1 VATKGKTTVDV
12 TAQSCG
18 VCGGALSHEGECTT
32 CGTKHELGANGTM
45 LPAPSNGPSRSGG
58 SDNGLTKWLSGE
70 SGDSSLQVWLGGSP
84 QAGAAVP
91 QDSNVEALK
100 KWLTGEE
107 RAFDEWLGGA
117 VTAAEAGPPGDA
129 GRRIKELQARLDD
142 RERGLRARDIEL
154 DGLHA
159 ELDAFRKTV
168 SSELSTFRS
177 GRFDPVKYIEESAML
192 NKNLQTEIA
201 KRKGLEEEIDYIKK
215 GTIAVIKY
223 VKAQQLKSVAAP
235 EVKKKLA
242 EESGARRQLEIQ
254 LQKNQEVVAALKAQV
269 EKNLLGKPV
278 EFRELKQREL
288 ALVEKEAGLKAREAE
303 VQEAARRGQSE
314 ASGRAGEELRE
325 RFTAEIREKEQEFL
339 KKEGE
344 LRKRIILLE
353 EDVNKFK
360 IEDRLRAE
368 SAQLK
373 GKPKAEVDAVMAKK
387 EQELL
392 AKERSILLRE
402 AEIQRLKD
410 ELVGKEDEMK
420 RLKEPLGYKEE
431 ELLRREED
439 LVYRERL
446 LQAERQKVEHAKS
459 LGGGTGELELKERLD
474 VLKGEIAQKEEEVRA
489 KEKYLKAKMEE
500 LRLREQ
506 GLIEEEIEAREEE
519 RQLEV
524 KQEKVK
530 TGTPRLD
537 DLLLGGI
544 PFGTNATA
552 YGPAHVGKEVI
563 VNAFMAEGLRKGVP
577 IIWVLTD
584 KMPGDIRDEMA
595 FVLPGYEEYEK
606 LGLVKYVDAYSK
618 SMGADANDLNTTYVN
633 DLTDF
638 ATTAKAVDAY
648 ATEFKKK
655 HAYYRLAFRSVSTLI
670 AYLDPTTTFKFLQ
683 PFVGRRKRD
692 KAVALYVIE
701 KGMHEEKE
709 IEMLSSM
716 MDGTF
721 EFKVEQL
728 RSFMAVRGVCDV
740 QSRAYIK
747 YTHSRSTVSI
757 GSFSLELIK

>member
-1 VATKGKTTVDV
+1 MATKSKSTVDV

-18 VCGGALSHEGECTT
+18 VCGGALNAEGECTT

-45 LPAPSNGPSRSGG
+45 VPVPTNVAPRSSG
-58 SDNGLTKWLSGE
+58 SDNGLTKWLAGE
-70 SGDSSLQVWLGGSP
+70 SGDSSLQVWLGGSS
-84 QAGAAVP
+84 QAGP
-91 QDSNVEALK
+91 SGPKDSNVEALK

-107 RAFDEWLGGA
+107 QAFDEWLGTA
-117 VTAAEAGPPGDA
+117 ATAAETVPGDA
-129 GRRIKELQARLDD
+129 GRRIKELQTKLDD
-142 RERGLRARDIEL
+142 REREVRARDIEL
-154 DGLHA
+154 DGLRA
-159 ELDAFRKTV
+159 ELGAFRKTV
-168 SSELSTFRS
+168 SSELATFKS
-177 GRFDPVKYIEESAML
+177 GRFDPVKYIEDSAML
-192 NKNLQTEIA
+192 NKQLQTEIA
-201 KRKGLEEEIDYIKK
+201 KRKELEEEIDHIKK
-215 GTIAVIKY
+215 GSIAVIKY
-223 VKAQQLKSVAAP
+223 VKAQQLKSGAAP

-242 EESGARRQLEIQ
+242 EESTARRQLEIQ
-254 LQKNQEVVAALKAQV
+254 LQKNQEITTALKAQV

-278 EFRELKQREL
+278 EFRELKNREL
-288 ALVEKEAGLKAREAE
+288 ALVEKEAALRAKETE
-303 VQEAARRGQSE
+303 VQDAARRGASE
-314 ASGRAGEELRE
+314 GGGGGEELRQ
-325 RFTAEIREKEQEFL
+325 RFTEELRGKEQESI
-339 KKEGE
+339 KKEDE
-344 LRKRIILLE
+344 LKKRIILLE

-360 IEDRLRAE
+360 IEDKLRSEA
-368 SAQLK
+368 AQLK
-373 GKPKAEVDAVMAKK
+373 GKPKVEVDAIMARK
-387 EQELL
+387 EQELQ
-392 AKERSILLRE
+392 AKERSVLLRE
-402 AEIQRLKD
+402 AEIQRLKE

-446 LQAERQKVEHAKS
+446 LQAERQKVDHAKA
-459 LGGGTGELELKERLD
+459 LGGGAGELELKERLD
-474 VLKGEIAQKEEEVRA
+474 ILKAEIAQKEEEVRS

-577 IIWVLTD
+577 ILWVLTD
-584 KMPGDIRDEMA
+584 KMPADVRDEMA

-618 SMGADANDLNTTYVN
+618 SMGAETNDANTTYVN

-638 ATTAKAVDAY
+638 AATSKAVDAV

-692 KAVALYVIE
+692 KAVAMYVIE

-740 QSRAYIK
+740 QSRAWIK
-747 YTHSRSTVSI
+747 YTHSRSAVSI
-757 GSFSLELIK
+757 GSFSLEMIK

>member
-1 VATKGKTTVDV
+1 MATKGKSSVDV

-18 VCGGALSHEGECTT
+18 VCGGTLSTEGECTT

-45 LPAPSNGPSRSGG
+45 VPVPSNGPPRSSG

-70 SGDSSLQVWLGGSP
+70 SSDTSLQAWLGGASQP
-84 QAGAAVP
+84 GSGAP
-91 QDSNVEALK
+91 QDSNTEALR

-107 RAFDEWLGGA
+107 GAFDEWLGGT
-117 VTAAEAGPPGDA
+117 VTVAEAAPPGDA
-129 GRRIKELQARLDD
+129 GRRIKELQGKLDE
-142 RERGLRARDIEL
+142 RERDLRSRDIEL
-154 DGLHA
+154 DGLRA
-159 ELDAFRKTV
+159 ELGAFKKTV

-177 GRFDPVKYIEESAML
+177 GRFDPVKYIEDSANL

-201 KRKGLEEEIDYIKK
+201 KRKELEEEIDHIKK
-215 GTIAVIKY
+215 GSIAVIKY
-223 VKAQQLKSVAAP
+223 VKAQQLKSGAAP
-235 EVKKKLA
+235 DVKKRLV
-242 EESGARRQLEIQ
+242 EESAARKQLEIQ
-254 LQKNQEVVAALKAQV
+254 LQKNQEVVTALKAQV
-269 EKNLLGKPV
+269 EKNLLGKPL
-278 EFRELKQREL
+278 EFRELKNREL
-288 ALVEKEAGLKAREAE
+288 ALVEKEAGLRAKEAE
-303 VQEAARRGQSE
+303 AQEAARRGAAE
-314 ASGRAGEELRE
+314 GPGGGEELRE

-339 KKEGE
+339 KKEDE
-344 LRKRIILLE
+344 LKKRIILLE

-360 IEDRLRAE
+360 IEDRLRTE

-373 GKPKAEVDAVMAKK
+373 GKPKGEVDVVFAKK
-387 EQELL
+387 EQELQT
-392 AKERSILLRE
+392 KERSILLRE
-402 AEIQRLKD
+402 SEIQRLKE
-410 ELVGKEDEMK
+410 ELLGKEDEMK

-446 LQAERQKVEHAKS
+446 LQAERTKVEHAKA
-459 LGGGTGELELKERLD
+459 LGGGTGELELKERLEL
-474 VLKGEIAQKEEEVRA
+474 LKGEIAQKEEEVRA
-489 KEKYLKAKMEE
+489 KEKYLKSKMEE

-544 PFGTNATA
+544 PFGTNVTA

-563 VNAFMAEGLRKGVP
+563 VDAFMAEGLRKGVP

-584 KMPGDIRDEMA
+584 KMAGDVRQEMA

-618 SMGADANDLNTTYVN
+618 SMGADTNDPNTTYVN

-638 ATTAKAVDAY
+638 AATAKAVDAVS
-648 ATEFKKK
+648 TEFKKK

-747 YTHSRSTVSI
+747 YTHSRSAVSI
-757 GSFSLELIK
+757 GSFSLEMIK

>member
-1 VATKGKTTVDV
+1 VATKSKSAVDV
-12 TAQSCG
+12 TSQSCG
-18 VCGGALSHEGECTT
+18 VCGGSLGPDADCTI

-45 LPAPSNGPSRSGG
+45 VPVASTTPPRNAAP
-58 SDNGLTKWLSGE
+58 DHGLTKWLSGE
-70 SGDSSLQVWLGGSP
+70 AGDSSLQSWLGGSSGST
-84 QAGAAVP
+84 AR
-91 QDSNVEALK
+91 DSNVEALK

-107 RAFDEWLGGA
+107 RAFDEWLGDVA
-117 VTAAEAGPPGDA
+117 PEATAAAPGDV
-129 GRRIKELQARLDD
+129 GRKMKELQTKLDD
-142 RERGLRARDIEL
+142 REREIRAREIEV

-159 ELDAFRKTV
+159 ELGSFKKTV
-168 SSELSTFRS
+168 NSELSTLKS
-177 GRFDPVKYIEESAML
+177 GRFDPVKYIEETATL
-192 NKNLQTEIA
+192 NKQLQTEIA
-201 KRKGLEEEIDYIKK
+201 KRKELEEEIDHIKK
-215 GTIAVIKY
+215 GSIAVIKY
-223 VKAQQLKSVAAP
+223 VKAQQLRSGAAP
-235 EVKKKLA
+235 EVKKKLG
-242 EESGARRQLEIQ
+242 EESAARRQLEIQ
-254 LQKNQEVVAALKAQV
+254 LQRTLDILNALKGQV
-269 EKNLLGKPV
+269 EKNLLGKPADI
-278 EFRELKQREL
+278 REVKQKEIAL
-288 ALVEKEAGLKAREAE
+288 AEKEAGLKAREAE
-303 VQEAARRGQSE
+303 LAVLQEAARKGEGGATEDLRQRFE
-314 ASGRAGEELRE
+314 EELRE
-325 RFTAEIREKEQEFL
+325 KAQDFLMKEDRL
-339 KKEGE
+339 KKQ
-344 LRKRIILLE
+344 LILLE
-353 EDVNKFK
+353 EEVNKYK
-360 IEDRLRAE
+360 IEERLRAE
-368 SAQLK
+368 SAELK
-373 GKPKAEVDAVMAKK
+373 GKPKAEVDAVLARK
-387 EQELL
+387 EQELIT
-392 AKERSILLRE
+392 KEKSVLIRE

-410 ELVGKEDEMK
+410 ELIGKEDEMK

-446 LQAERQKVEHAKS
+446 LHAERQKLDQAKA
-459 LGGGTGELELKERLD
+459 LGGGTGELELKERLET
-474 VLKGEIAQKEEEVRA
+474 LKGEIQQKEEEVRS

-519 RQLEV
+519 RSLEV

-544 PFGTNATA
+544 PFGSNTTV

-577 IIWVLTD
+577 ILWVLTD
-584 KMPGDIRDEMA
+584 KMAADIREEMR

-606 LGLVKYVDAYSK
+606 LGLVKYIDAYSK
-618 SMGADANDLNTTYVN
+618 SMGAETNDANTSYVN

-638 ATTAKAVDAY
+638 AATAKAVDAV

-655 HAYYRLAFRSVSTLI
+655 HPYYRLAFRSVSTLI

-747 YTHSRSTVSI
+747 YTHTRSSVSI
-757 GSFSLELIK
+757 GSFSLEMIK